1 MSCQVMADTKK
12 NYNDLMIINLYIVQP
27 CFFLCIL
34 TFLSL
39 TLGLMLYFWLV
50 VRSAYM
56 DLREAGPVLPVFV
69 DEDTKIEKAG
79 GKYIKM

>member
-1 MSCQVMADTKK
+1 
-12 NYNDLMIINLYIVQP
+12 MIINLYIVQP

-34 TFLSL
+34 TFPSL